1 MATSSANTKSLTN
14 HVEDATRTLW
24 DEPLAPIPD
33 EIPIR
38 QNLDEISNI
47 IDEIDNVVE
56 IDDQKNNQNKKDAN
70 NNNNIT
76 NHNNDNNN
84 NGLHHNESNINDN
97 IDIQHHDRLHDS
109 RKIANQQILSINSG
123 PMSEGLLKVAT
134 PSSLQ
139 DTAKTIC
146 YFMSCLFIIGFI
158 FIIIGTL
165 LYMEKQSDYM
175 FVATV
180 SLISGIISLGSSI
193 VYFVAYFIT
202 KCSKRIDESEQKKYK
217 ANQLQSSS
225 STTTVNLTISTPEKD
240 NDISSSSLIMP
251 ESLYSKEHNQ
261 NVQLNNL
268 NVRSNLNQ
276 PSGSNSTTVVST
288 VVDKF
293 AFLNVDDLEQQITP
307 TTKMTHTEVDKNMSK
322 LITKD
327 ELHQTPNQT
336 KNQFDANWRRSN
348 SSISNGG
355 GNRSRS
361 RNLLDTFTFHSP
373 SQFPSFSNGLHSHSL
388 NRRHYRH
395 QNSDSKSELLSNELE
410 NENMLFDVDHID
422 PAAANVQ
429 HNNSQQT
436 RRSSLDIGLNN
447 SSSSTTAIDDLDDSN
462 IIVINSGVKK
472 SLTNGMSKN
481 GSKNSFEQ
489 PFVIVQFNKNPST
502 KLVA

>member
-70 NNNNIT
+70 NNNNNNNININT

-146 YFMSCLFIIGFI
+146 YFMSCLLIIGFI

-202 KCSKRIDESEQKKYK
+202 KCSKRIDESEQKRYK

-225 STTTVNLTISTPEKD
+225 STTTVNLTIS
-240 NDISSSSLIMP
+240 N
-251 ESLYSKEHNQ
+251 
-261 NVQLNNL
+261 
-268 NVRSNLNQ
+268 
-276 PSGSNSTTVVST
+276 
-288 VVDKF
+288 KF

-307 TTKMTHTEVDKNMSK
+307 TTKMTHTEEDKNMSK

-361 RNLLDTFTFHSP
+361 RNLLDTFTFRSP
-373 SQFPSFSNGLHSHSL
+373 SQFPSFSNGLHSHT
-388 NRRHYRH
+388 
-395 QNSDSKSELLSNELE
+395 
-410 NENMLFDVDHID
+410 
-422 PAAANVQ
+422 ANVQ
-429 HNNSQQT
+429 HNSQQT